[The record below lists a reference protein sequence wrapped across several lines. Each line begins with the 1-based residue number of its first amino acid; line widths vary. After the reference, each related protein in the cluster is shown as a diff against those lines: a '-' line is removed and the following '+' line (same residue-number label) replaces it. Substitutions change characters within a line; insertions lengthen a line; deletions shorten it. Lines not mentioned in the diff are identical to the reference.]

1 MLADFLPRFNER
13 FRVQAQQEDAAYRP
27 LDPDVCLDRIF
38 CLKHWRKVGRDNTLK
53 YRWHTLQLLPDAE
66 RGSYAG
72 AKVEVLE
79 GLDRTLRV
87 QHEGRIIPSQEA
99 PPRPGLLRSLN
110 GGAPQAPD
118 ENGWKDKYAQ
128 LAATSRPFT
137 GPMDRGIQS
146 TCCAGN
152 PIGDKGRGGR
162 RSIAPSFRECPPEVS
177 QEIWE

>member
-1 MLADFLPRFNER
+1 MRTSCPRFNER

-79 GLDRTLRV
+79 GLDGTLRV
-87 QHEGRIIPSQEA
+87 QHGRAHHPVT
-99 PPRPGLLRSLN
+99 
-110 GGAPQAPD
+110 GGSTASRTPA
-118 ENGWKDKYAQ
+118 ELKRRC
-128 LAATSRPFT
+128 ATGSR
-137 GPMDRGIQS
+137 
-146 TCCAGN
+146 
-152 PIGDKGRGGR
+152 
-162 RSIAPSFRECPPEVS
+162 
-177 QEIWE
+177 